1 MTGKIEDMVAD
12 LIVEL
17 RHRLDE
23 LERRVAS
30 LELSLGKVQPPK
42 RAGKIVKSKRRSR

>member
-12 LIVEL
+12 LIAEI

-42 RAGKIVKSKRRSR
+42 RTGKIVKSKHHIR

>member
-12 LIVEL
+12 LIAEL

-23 LERRVAS
+23 LERRIAS
-30 LELSLGKVQPPK
+30 LELSFRKFQPPK
-42 RAGKIVKSKRRSR
+42 RDGMVVKSKRRSR